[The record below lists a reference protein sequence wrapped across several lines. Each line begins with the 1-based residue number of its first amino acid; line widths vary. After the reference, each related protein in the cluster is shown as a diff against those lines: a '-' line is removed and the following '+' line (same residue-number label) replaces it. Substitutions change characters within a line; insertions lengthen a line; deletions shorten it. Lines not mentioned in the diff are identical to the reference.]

1 MIEASFKGVA
11 RALRDAVRVEGT
23 GRAVDQG
30 HALSRTVVELL
41 PAIDLRDGHCVR
53 LHQGDFAAET
63 VYDDDPV
70 RVAREFEA
78 AGARWIHVVD
88 LDAARTGTR
97 AHLDQI
103 APDRP
108 QRRLPGRGGRRRAVG
123 RSGAASC
130 STPGS
135 SGS

>member
-1 MIEASFKGVA
+1 M
-11 RALRDAVRVEGT
+11 
-23 GRAVDQG
+23 
-30 HALSRTVVELL
+30 VELL

-88 LDAARTGTR
+88 LDAARTGDPAPTSTR
-97 AHLDQI
+97 SA
-103 APDRP
+103 
-108 QRRLPGRGGRRRAVG
+108 
-123 RSGAASC
+123 
-130 STPGS
+130 
-135 SGS
+135 